1 MPKVKPLVKP
11 KKKLTKLEKAEIT
24 AQKIIANEKAAD
36 TAEKQKRFKQCVEMK
51 LLKGHSQE
59 LAEKMAKEIIYN
71 QQVV

>member
-1 MPKVKPLVKP
+1 MPKVKPLGKP

-36 TAEKQKRFKQCVEMK
+36 TAEKQRRFEQCVEMK
-51 LLKGHSQE
+51 LLKGHPQE

>member
-1 MPKVKPLVKP
+1 MPKVKPLGKP

-24 AQKIIANEKAAD
+24 AQKIIANEQAAD
-36 TAEKQKRFKQCVEMK
+36 TAEKQRRFEQCVEMK
-51 LLKGHSQE
+51 LLKGHPQE

>member
-1 MPKVKPLVKP
+1 MPKVKPIGTP

-36 TAEKQKRFKQCVEMK
+36 TAEKQKRFEQCVEMK